1 MKRIFFALILIAL
14 LLSGCSS
21 STPQP
26 TNTQI
31 SIVEPT
37 VMPEPTETAP
47 EVEEDALYLDANQPV
62 ALRVEDL
69 LSRMTLGEKI
79 GQMTQVEKGSISPSK
94 VKLYA
99 IGSVLSGGGGSP
111 NQNTAEAWAKMVN
124 SYQEAALQTRLGI
137 PLIYGVDAVHGHA
150 NLKGATFFPQN
161 IGLGAANDQ
170 DLMYQIGQ
178 ATAVE
183 MWATGIPWNFGPVV
197 AVPQDIRWGR
207 TYEGFSEDT
216 NLVTRLAIPYLE
228 GLQSS
233 PTSSNP
239 SGKLMTLGTAKH
251 YIGDGATVWGTATAA
266 NMGVSYKLDQGD
278 MQMDEA
284 QIRKLLLP
292 PYQAALDAGAVSVMA
307 SFNSW
312 NGEKVHGS
320 DYWMNEVLKG
330 ELEFKGF
337 IVSDWQGI
345 DQITSNY
352 YDAVVTAINAGID
365 MNMVPYDYS
374 KFMATLNK
382 AVENGDVPIQR
393 IEDAVSRILT
403 VKFELGLFEQ
413 PYSQPELVDS
423 VGSEIHREIAREAV
437 RKSLVLLKNEENVL
451 PLAKDAATIF
461 IAGTGA
467 NDIGLQSGG
476 WSIEWQGKIG
486 NISPGNTIL
495 DGIKTIASAEGQ
507 VVYDKTGKFSEQLD
521 DNGDV
526 QIANVGIVVVG
537 ESPYA
542 EGVGDKADLRLSAG
556 DIKLIQRVRDRS
568 EKLVV
573 VILAG
578 RPLVITDQF
587 QSADAWVAAWLP
599 GTQGEGIAD
608 VIFGDFPFTGKLPYT
623 WPRNNEQLP
632 ININNLGDKT
642 GCDGPLFPYGYGL
655 GEAGSEPIEWID
667 CP

>member
-642 GCDGPLFPYGYGL
+642 GCDGPLFPYAYGL